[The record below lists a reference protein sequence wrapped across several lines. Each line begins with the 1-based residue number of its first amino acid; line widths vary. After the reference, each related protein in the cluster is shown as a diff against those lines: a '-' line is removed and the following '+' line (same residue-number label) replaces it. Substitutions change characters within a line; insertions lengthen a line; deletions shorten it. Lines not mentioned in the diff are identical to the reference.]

1 MPLDRKRYGRRVG
14 ENQGSADGGGRE
26 FQRVS
31 DELRSRMTDG
41 TYPMRSFLPSQRDL
55 AEEFGVSRDTVQRAL
70 RDLADEGW
78 IESRQGSGSRV
89 IKTQRIQSSTAR
101 ATRSRR
107 GVTLGPLISEAFEKP
122 EVTLDVYTLT
132 SESLDPHLRLQ
143 VERIRR
149 GYIAPQR
156 IALRM
161 LLPSPEIPLPYP
173 RVKDD
178 RGDTRLL
185 ERLHRITARHT
196 ESLRGAL
203 LELGT
208 EQLVPEVDVRVRRA
222 PLAPAFKLYLF
233 NGDEVLHGPYEV
245 TERPLALDEGVVT
258 ALDVL
263 GLGATLTHH
272 VKDGDP
278 DSPGSVFVDSMQSW
292 FDSVWRLLSEE
303 DRGEVRGVR

>member
-1 MPLDRKRYGRRVG
+1 MG
-14 ENQGSADGGGRE
+14 EQHAAPDGGGRE

-41 TYPMRSFLPSQRDL
+41 TYPLRSFLPSQRDL
-55 AEEFGVSRDTVQRAL
+55 AEEFEVSRDTVQRAL
-70 RDLADEGW
+70 RDLVDEGW

-107 GVTLGPLISEAFEKP
+107 GATLGPLISEAFEKP
-122 EVTLDVYTLT
+122 EVTLDVFTLT

-143 VERIRR
+143 VERIR
-149 GYIAPQR
+149 GGFIAPER
-156 IALRM
+156 IGLRL
-161 LLPSPEIPLPYP
+161 LLPSPAIPLPYP
-173 RVKDD
+173 RVKGDPDD
-178 RGDTRLL
+178 LRLL
-185 ERLHRITARHT
+185 ERLHTITARHT

-208 EQLVPEVDVRVRRA
+208 EGLVESVGVRVRRV

-233 NGDEVLHGPYEV
+233 NGDEALHGPYEV
-245 TERPLALDEGVVT
+245 IERPLALDDGVVT

-272 VKDGDP
+272 VKDEDR
-278 DSPGSVFVDSMQSW
+278 DSPGSVFVESMRSW
-292 FDSVWRLLSEE
+292 FESVWTFLAEE
-303 DRGEVRGVR
+303 D